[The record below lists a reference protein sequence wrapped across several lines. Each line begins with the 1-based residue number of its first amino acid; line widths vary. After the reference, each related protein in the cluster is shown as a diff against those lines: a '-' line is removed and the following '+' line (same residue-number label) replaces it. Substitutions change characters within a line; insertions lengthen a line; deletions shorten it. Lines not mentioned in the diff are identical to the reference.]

1 MRGDGGRKNRECSM
15 KVTVQRDEVNGER
28 GDERSERGTE
38 NWNRDDERK
47 KRIKKCRATHLGKF
61 SAC

>member
-1 MRGDGGRKNRECSM
+1 M